1 MNEDFNVVMQ
11 DLPTTIGGFTKET
24 DGYYTIVLNSRMTHE
39 RNQQSYIH
47 EKGHIDSMDFD
58 RERNIDQIE
67 KKADERRNT
76 NGKEKESDTWADI

>member
-47 EKGHIDSMDFD
+47 EKDHIDNMDFD

-67 KKADERRNT
+67 KEEDERRN
-76 NGKEKESDTWADI
+76 NKWQRKKVRYLD